1 MPGATGHGVGTPP
14 RGMLLAV
21 LSLMYIIMALNHVH
35 NNVQVMEYTAAG
47 DAAGGAEPDV
57 NHHGSQHCHVQN
69 TVLQVME
76 YAAAGNAAGR
86 AEPHVHHHGPK
97 HCHVHNTVLY
107 RSWSTPP
114 RGMLLAVLSLMY
126 IIMALNIV
134 MFALVPDYTMFG
146 NQHFQHNITGKG
158 SPAPRSFHLPQL

>member
-57 NHHGSQHCHVQN
+57 HHHGSQHCHV
-69 TVLQVME
+69 
-76 YAAAGNAAGR
+76 
-86 AEPHVHHHGPK
+86 HK
-97 HCHVHNTVLY
+97 TVLY

-114 RGMLLAVLSLMY
+114 RGMLLAVLSLM
-126 IIMALNIV
+126 
-134 MFALVPDYTMFG
+134 
-146 NQHFQHNITGKG
+146 
-158 SPAPRSFHLPQL
+158 

>member
-47 DAAGGAEPDV
+47 D
-57 NHHGSQHCHVQN
+57 
-69 TVLQVME
+69 
-76 YAAAGNAAGR
+76 AAGR

-146 NQHFQHNITGKG
+146 NQHFQHNITGKEKG
-158 SPAPRSFHLPQL
+158 PPPLAVSTSRSYEGKI

>member
-1 MPGATGHGVGTPP
+1 
-14 RGMLLAV
+14 
-21 LSLMYIIMALNHVH
+21 
-35 NNVQVMEYTAAG
+35 
-47 DAAGGAEPDV
+47 
-57 NHHGSQHCHVQN
+57 
-69 TVLQVME
+69 ME

-86 AEPHVHHHGPK
+86 DEPHVHHHGPK

-146 NQHFQHNITGKG
+146 NQHFQHNITGKEKG
-158 SPAPRSFHLPQL
+158 PPPLAVSTSRSYEGKI